1 MRSTRYKETY
11 DTRASEWIG
20 DLTVWNRQNAGDNSE
35 RLERLRR
42 SLRQARERELTPRQ
56 RQVTALY
63 YDQGMNIPQIA
74 EKLGLN
80 RSTVSRTLSRARNRL
95 YRCLRYAL

>member
-1 MRSTRYKETY
+1 MNNTPF

-20 DLTVWNRQNAGDNSE
+20 DLAVWNRQNAGDNSE

-42 SLRQARERELTPRQ
+42 SLRQAREQELTPRQ
-56 RQVTALY
+56 RQMLELY
-63 YDQGMNIPQIA
+63 FEQGMTIPQIA
-74 EKLGLN
+74 AELGVN
-80 RSTVSRTLSRARNRL
+80 PSTVSRTLRRAKDRL